1 MVECLRSSVPL
12 LERGSF
18 LRPHSD
24 EEGAGQHPAPPPCP
38 PAGPPP
44 PHHLVD
50 VTRPPA
56 RFIGHAPRSHYPHS
70 TPPANRRSRS
80 AAPARPLP
88 RLTLRLL
95 DVRPPPARAL
105 LHRQPPPGER
115 RLPSPGGIR
124 GPGEPRAVGVPL
136 REHRPRRPRAVRRVG
151 ETEWAA
157 VSSGSAFP
165 LFQPCTEPSRQL
177 PDCTCSVAL
186 GRCARNL
193 ITFVRAATDGT
204 AVGLSGPSVGNTKAV
219 AA

>member
-1 MVECLRSSVPL
+1 M
-12 LERGSF
+12 
-18 LRPHSD
+18 
-24 EEGAGQHPAPPPCP
+24 
-38 PAGPPP
+38 
-44 PHHLVD
+44 
-50 VTRPPA
+50 
-56 RFIGHAPRSHYPHS
+56 
-70 TPPANRRSRS
+70 
-80 AAPARPLP
+80 
-88 RLTLRLL
+88 
-95 DVRPPPARAL
+95 
-105 LHRQPPPGER
+105 
-115 RLPSPGGIR
+115 
-124 GPGEPRAVGVPL
+124 
-136 REHRPRRPRAVRRVG
+136 RRVG